1 MSDLISRKYIIQAHK
16 AYCEKHP
23 NANWYKW
30 SLSIMQTAPSVEK
43 RGNWVHH
50 DDESYAGGGYE
61 ECSRCGW
68 RCSEWVFIED
78 NNYCPHCGA
87 HMRGDNNG

>member
-1 MSDLISRKYIIQAHK
+1 MSDLISRRFIINAHK

-23 NANWYKW
+23 NALWYKW

-43 RGNWVHH
+43 RGSWVHH

-61 ECSRCGW
+61 EC
-68 RCSEWVFIED
+68 
-78 NNYCPHCGA
+78 
-87 HMRGDNNG
+87 